1 VARFPDWRTCHFDEL
16 FAVAGALK
24 YSGIASHSPA
34 SLWVNSIVT
43 VAVAMAHLAPQCE
56 EDRSTAVCI
65 GDLIEGDP
73 LGSARPDGAACQK
86 SEQLLQILP
95 ECSSILASDDL

>member
-1 VARFPDWRTCHFDEL
+1 MTIYKLHDDLTTGP
-16 FAVAGALK
+16 
-24 YSGIASHSPA
+24 
-34 SLWVNSIVT
+34 
-43 VAVAMAHLAPQCE
+43 
-56 EDRSTAVCI
+56 TAVCI

-86 SEQLLQILP
+86 SEQLLQIPP